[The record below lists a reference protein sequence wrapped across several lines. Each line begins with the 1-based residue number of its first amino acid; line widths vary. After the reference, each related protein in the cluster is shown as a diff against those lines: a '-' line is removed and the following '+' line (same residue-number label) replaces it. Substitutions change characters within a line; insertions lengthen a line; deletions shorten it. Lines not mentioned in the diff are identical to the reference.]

1 MEASIRKPGK
11 SQSRILQELLHA
23 DGPLVVDHFTRVLK
37 ISRNATYQHVTALER
52 GGLIERADLSHTKG
66 RPGQTFRLTD
76 AGRAKFPRHYELFA
90 KLLLGLVKSRLGADE
105 LKDCLIELG
114 GTLAEQYVE
123 RLGGLDEAA
132 LVEEIA
138 LIMGELGYEAKA
150 VASEVSGSPEIIAYN
165 CVFHDLAEQH
175 SEVCALDIALISK
188 LLNRP
193 VEQTECMVRGGNCCR
208 FKLSH

>member
-1 MEASIRKPGK
+1 MEASARKPGK

-23 DGPLVVDHFTRVLK
+23 DGPLVVDHFTRVLN
-37 ISRNATYQHVTALER
+37 ISRNATYQHVSALER

-90 KLLLGLVKSRLGADE
+90 KLLLGLVKSRLGANE
-105 LKDCLIELG
+105 LEQCLVELG
-114 GTLAEQYVE
+114 GTLAEQFVE
-123 RLGGLDEAA
+123 RLGGLEGSA

-138 LIMGELGYEAKA
+138 LIMGELGYESKT
-150 VASEVSGSPEIIAYN
+150 VAGEGSGRPDIIAYN

-188 LLNRP
+188 LSNKP
-193 VEQTECMVRGGNCCR
+193 VEQTECMVRGGACCR
-208 FKLSH
+208 FKFAE

>member
-1 MEASIRKPGK
+1 MEASVRKPGK

-52 GGLIERADLSHTKG
+52 NGLIERAEISHTKG
-66 RPGQTFRLTD
+66 RPGQTFRLTG

-105 LKDCLIELG
+105 LEQCLSELG
-114 GTLAEQYVE
+114 STLAEQYVE
-123 RLGGLDEAA
+123 RLGGLDENA
-132 LVEEIA
+132 LVVEIA
-138 LIMGELGYEAKA
+138 LIMAELGYESE
-150 VASEVSGSPEIIAYN
+150 VASGDATGTRDIIAYN

-188 LLNRP
+188 LSNRS
-193 VEQTECMVRGGNCCR
+193 VEQTECMVRGGSCCR
-208 FKLSH
+208 FKLPR